1 MSRGNTVKV
10 GIFVFICIIPEQF
23 IIFLYHYTTA
33 GIWKVD
39 DENLLYRFIVFSF
52 ESDRLWCSI
61 LVIKVAV
68 RFLVLSSL
76 P

>member
-52 ESDRLWCSI
+52 ESDRL
-61 LVIKVAV
+61 
-68 RFLVLSSL
+68 
-76 P
+76 